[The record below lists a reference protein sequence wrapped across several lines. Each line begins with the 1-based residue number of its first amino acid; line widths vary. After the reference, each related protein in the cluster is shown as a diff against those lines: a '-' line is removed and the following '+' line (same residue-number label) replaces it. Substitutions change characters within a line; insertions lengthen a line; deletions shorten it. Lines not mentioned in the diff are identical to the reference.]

1 MATYSAKLYPFN
13 SSDQYAMK
21 EHLKKKYVSKLFMEK
36 EDSAGSVDNS
46 SDSDDEPKKKKAVK
60 KQSMTAKK
68 SKSKKLK
75 DFE

>member
-46 SDSDDEPKKKKAVK
+46 SDSDEIL
-60 KQSMTAKK
+60 QK
-68 SKSKKLK
+68 SCYYYSK
-75 DFE
+75 EI